1 MVLQKYTTY
10 MGMKNIFV
18 EIPINQVEVY
28 FANGKSEGIEVWVVK
43 RRNFWNLLKQALNQ
57 KWLFFWIDF
66 YKEGKT
72 EIRKNK
78 KGGKDSTFFAPNLTM
93 NLTYLC
99 YGRPKNKPWC
109 A

>member
-43 RRNFWNLLKQALNQ
+43 RRNF
-57 KWLFFWIDF
+57 
-66 YKEGKT
+66 
-72 EIRKNK
+72 
-78 KGGKDSTFFAPNLTM
+78 
-93 NLTYLC
+93 
-99 YGRPKNKPWC
+99 
-109 A
+109 